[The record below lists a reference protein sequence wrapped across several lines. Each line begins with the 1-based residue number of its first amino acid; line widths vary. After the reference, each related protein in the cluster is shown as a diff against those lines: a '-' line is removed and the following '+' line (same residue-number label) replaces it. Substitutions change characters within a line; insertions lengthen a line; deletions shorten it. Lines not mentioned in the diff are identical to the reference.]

1 MHLEAWH
8 ALRDGGHDHVE
19 TTFPQLIHK
28 LVVLALKERNGYVR
42 VRALVHGNGARHDDV
57 AARGR
62 YTHANPAPVVV
73 RDVAELLAH
82 GTLLGLEAPRVGEK
96 LLARV
101 GERKRDGAFDELHP
115 KLALG
120 GGNACREGLLA
131 HVHESSGTR
140 EAAFLGNGN
149 KVVHGLEVHGSAS
162 LIAIHARGSPA
173 AVRFSS

>member
-1 MHLEAWH
+1 MC
-8 ALRDGGHDHVE
+8 
-19 TTFPQLIHK
+19 
-28 LVVLALKERNGYVR
+28 
-42 VRALVHGNGARHDDV
+42 ALVHGNGARHDDV

-82 GTLLGLEAPRVGEK
+82 GALLCLKPPRVGEK

-120 GGNACREGLLA
+120 GGNACREGLLT
-131 HVHESSGTR
+131 HVHEASRTS

-149 KVVHGLEVHGSAS
+149 KVVHGLEVHGSTS